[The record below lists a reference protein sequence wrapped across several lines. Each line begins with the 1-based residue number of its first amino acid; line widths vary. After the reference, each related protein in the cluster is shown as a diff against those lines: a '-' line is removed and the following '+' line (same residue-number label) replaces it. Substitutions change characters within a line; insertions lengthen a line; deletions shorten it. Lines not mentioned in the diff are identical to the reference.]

1 MILSKSIGYERI
13 YRGDGTFKIFDP
25 TATQKAFWQV
35 DKNGELYGIL
45 SDGAGGGKSIEQQLK
60 ELNKVMDLYMAI
72 FTAMGVANTP
82 LSIVA
87 TYGKTLVKL
96 YAIVTEVLIVMD
108 NTGMEDKVAEALKE
122 LACNVNKEIMFFAL
136 GKVGEVMGGLDLM
149 ISLMGGK
156 GLPGTSCG

>member
-1 MILSKSIGYERI
+1 
-13 YRGDGTFKIFDP
+13 
-25 TATQKAFWQV
+25 
-35 DKNGELYGIL
+35 
-45 SDGAGGGKSIEQQLK
+45 
-60 ELNKVMDLYMAI
+60 MDLYMAI

-149 ISLMGGK
+149 ISLMVEK
-156 GLPGTSCG
+156 DFLEPLAVKFKKHHAMKMFQEMSQIELSGLLSLLFSIPLLLVLIRNLLVSKASIHWQK